1 MTTIKT
7 TIAPHELREALLRA
21 VRRTDT
27 RLCGKTLS
35 STDRYALAIGEE
47 LEKEPLW
54 QALPKLYEAACAALE
69 WFETNEAKLPGSCDV
84 APDDQLR
91 DALRQAD
98 A

>member
-54 QALPKLYEAACAALE
+54 ASVPAMYAALCLVQG
-69 WFETNEAKLPGSCDV
+69 WWETADTPENFPADAVEA
-84 APDDQLR
+84 
-91 DALRQAD
+91 ALRQAD